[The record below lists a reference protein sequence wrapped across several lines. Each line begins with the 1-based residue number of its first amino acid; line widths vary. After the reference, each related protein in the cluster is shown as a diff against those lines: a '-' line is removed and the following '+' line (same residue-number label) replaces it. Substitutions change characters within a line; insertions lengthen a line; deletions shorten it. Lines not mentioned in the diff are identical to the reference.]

1 MSASKS
7 TSKTARTQ
15 ERRRVYNRSVRRRT
29 RTMLRTAR
37 ESIVS
42 GDAERTQQAT
52 GAAVSALDTAVS
64 KGVLHKNT
72 ASRLK
77 ARLVRRANGVTT
89 AGSES

>member
-15 ERRRVYNRSVRRRT
+15 ERRRVYNRSIRRRT

-37 ESIVS
+37 EGIASS
-42 GDAERTQQAT
+42 DAERTQQT
-52 GAAVSALDTAVS
+52 TVAAVSALDKAVS

-77 ARLVRRANGVTT
+77 ARLVRRANGVTA